1 MLILQ
6 LTITNDIS
14 YLIQLD
20 NGRLCFLFF
29 FLFVISLG
37 QEKNITGMFR
47 NSNGFGNK
55 DDK

>member
-37 QEKNITGMFR
+37 QGKNITGMFR
-47 NSNGFGNK
+47 NSDGFGNK